1 MKKLLT
7 TVMLL
12 MLALTLPASAADQS
26 DEKASEIKKPL
37 RLARLPLIILSEE
50 PDEDALAGLEL
61 KLSRAIHVPLNGT
74 LKAVEYLPSSE
85 AAAQLQDIWSKLR
98 KKDKKARLQEAMEE
112 LSTRMKADMVI
123 CPILRRY
130 SQDVMI
136 GTSLLGGE
144 NKMIS
149 DAEVILIV
157 YEDDTKEVTLKK
169 AARSYNGEESNWGTA
184 RFLAEDCMSEVIVTT
199 DIREKVLRR
208 TPIAERKEVER
219 TLVD

>member
-1 MKKLLT
+1 MKKFLS
-7 TVMLL
+7 TVLLL
-12 MLALTLPASAADQS
+12 MLALTLTAAAATS
-26 DEKASEIKKPL
+26 SEKTSETKKPL

-61 KLSRAIHVPLNGT
+61 KLSRAIHVPLNKT
-74 LKAVEYLPSSE
+74 LNAIEYLPASE
-85 AAAQLQDIWSKLR
+85 AAEQLQDIWSKLR
-98 KKDKKARLQEAMEE
+98 KKDTKTRLQEALEE
-112 LSTRMKADMVI
+112 LSTRMNADMVI

-130 SQDVMI
+130 SQEVMI
-136 GTSLLGGE
+136 GSSMINGD
-144 NKMIS
+144 NRMIS

-169 AARSYNGEESNWGTA
+169 SARSYNGEESNWGTA
-184 RFLAEDCMSEVIVTT
+184 RFLADDCMSEVIAQTE
-199 DIREKVLRR
+199 IREKVLRR

>member
-1 MKKLLT
+1 MKKFLS

-12 MLALTLPASAADQS
+12 MLALTLTAAAATS
-26 DEKASEIKKPL
+26 GEKTSETKKPL
-37 RLARLPLIILSEE
+37 RLARLPLIILSEQ

-61 KLSRAIHVPLNGT
+61 KLSRAIHVPLNKT
-74 LKAVEYLPSSE
+74 LNAIEYLPASE
-85 AAAQLQDIWSKLR
+85 AAEQLQDIWNKLR
-98 KKDKKARLQEAMEE
+98 KKDTKTRLQEALEE
-112 LSTRMKADMVI
+112 LSTRMNADMVI

-130 SQDVMI
+130 SQEVMI
-136 GTSLLGGE
+136 GSSMINGD
-144 NKMIS
+144 NRMIS

-169 AARSYNGEESNWGTA
+169 SARSYNGEESNWGTA
-184 RFLAEDCMSEVIVTT
+184 RFLADDCMSEVIAQTE
-199 DIREKVLRR
+199 IREKVLRR

>member
-1 MKKLLT
+1 MKKFLS
-7 TVMLL
+7 TVLLL
-12 MLALTLPASAADQS
+12 MLALTLTAAAATS
-26 DEKASEIKKPL
+26 SEKTSETKKPL

-61 KLSRAIHVPLNGT
+61 KLSRAIHVPLNKT
-74 LKAVEYLPSSE
+74 LNAIEYLPASE
-85 AAAQLQDIWSKLR
+85 AAEQLQDIWNKLR
-98 KKDKKARLQEAMEE
+98 KKDTKTRLQEALEE
-112 LSTRMKADMVI
+112 LSTRMNADMVI

-130 SQDVMI
+130 SQEVMI
-136 GTSLLGGE
+136 GSSMINGD
-144 NKMIS
+144 NRMIS

-169 AARSYNGEESNWGTA
+169 SARSYNGEESNWGTA
-184 RFLAEDCMSEVIVTT
+184 RFLADDCMSEVIAQTE
-199 DIREKVLRR
+199 IREKVLRR